1 MDVNE
6 KLERFGQSLEDVSNK
21 EYREIEKI
29 VEQEIKSGIEQ
40 EITEYENKKQIN
52 YEKTIQRVE
61 KDYNKKVFSY
71 ELNCKKQIIDEGKKL
86 KEKIKTEAICKL
98 RDFINTEKYKDV
110 LINSIEE
117 RHIKN
122 WK

>member
-21 EYREIEKI
+21 EYREIEEV

-40 EITEYENKKQIN
+40 EITEYENKKKIN
-52 YEKTIQRVE
+52 YEKTIQRIE

-86 KEKIKTEAICKL
+86 KEKIKAEAISKL
-98 RDFINTEKYKDV
+98 KEFINTEKYKDV

-117 RHIKN
+117 RYIKN

>member
-21 EYREIEKI
+21 EYREIEEV

-40 EITEYENKKQIN
+40 EITEYENKKKIN
-52 YEKTIQRVE
+52 YEKTIQRIE

-86 KEKIKTEAICKL
+86 KEKIKAEAICKL
-98 RDFINTEKYKDV
+98 KEFIKTEKYKDV

-117 RHIKN
+117 RYIKN
-122 WK
+122 